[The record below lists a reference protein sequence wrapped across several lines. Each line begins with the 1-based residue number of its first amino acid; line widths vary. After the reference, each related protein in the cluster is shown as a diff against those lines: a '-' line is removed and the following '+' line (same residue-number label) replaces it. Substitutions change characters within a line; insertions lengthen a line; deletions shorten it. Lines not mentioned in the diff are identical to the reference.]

1 VSLLEQFLDSEEF
14 KRLALTEFFVPPGHF
29 YSPIVDRTEAEA
41 QFARITSEGIPE
53 SVPGITID
61 RNEMRQTWQ
70 KLVQLMVAAPFAE
83 LPANGLMYGFNNPY
97 YGWGDGSVLYGMVR
111 HYRPNRVIEVGS
123 GWSSACMVD
132 TVETSTALKCEFTF
146 IEPYPSPLLRELV
159 ARDLRFSRVR
169 LIDHPVQCVPYTTFS
184 ELQSGDILFIDSSH
198 ILKTGSDVCYELFDI
213 LPRLSKGVLVHFHD
227 MFWPFEY
234 PEPWVMDE
242 NRSWNELYAVRAFLT
257 NNHDWRV
264 VLFNDFLRHFE
275 RPLIEATYPAFYR
288 SPGGALWIERTDN

>member
-70 KLVQLMVAAPFAE
+70 KLVPLMVAAPFAE

-146 IEPYPSPLLRELV
+146 IEPYPSSLLRELV

-169 LIDHPVQCVPYTTFS
+169 LIDYPVQCVPYTTFS

-257 NNHDWRV
+257 NNRDWRV